1 MLPALEKYEM
11 NGMHMN
17 IQKNRGLTLIEIMI
31 AVFVLSVG
39 LLGLA
44 GLQITGLK
52 NNHSSQMRTEA
63 TIQANNILERM
74 RINRAVA
81 LAGGYDIA
89 LTDAAPSGS
98 DLVQQDLNQWL
109 TELASNLPSGDGS
122 IQTNLATGVTVITI
136 QWDDSKGTGGSST
149 QTFTL
154 GSKI

>member
-1 MLPALEKYEM
+1 M

-17 IQKNRGLTLIEIMI
+17 IQKSRGLTLIEIMI

-44 GLQITGLK
+44 GLQMTGLK

-74 RINRAVA
+74 RVNRAVA

-89 LTDAAPSGS
+89 LSAAPPGGT
-98 DLVQQDLNQWL
+98 DLVQTDLNQWL
-109 TELASNLPSGDGS
+109 TELANSLPAGDGS